1 MKKIVMIIASV
12 NFRDEELSVPKSVFE
27 ESGATVHVASTSL
40 EEAKGKL
47 GMTLTPDMLVRDIRV
62 DNYDAVVFVGGTG
75 AECYFDS
82 GIAHDIAKETCLRN
96 KLLCAICAG
105 PVILANAGVLDGKKA
120 TAWLSFEGELKQKGA
135 VYTGE
140 PVQVDGNIVTANGP
154 QSAER
159 FARAILKLLDK

>member
-27 ESGATVHVASTSL
+27 ESGATVHIASTSL
-40 EEAKGKL
+40 EEARGKL
-47 GMTLTPDMLVRDIRV
+47 GIKIKPDMLIEDIRV
-62 DNYDAVVFVGGTG
+62 ENYDAIVFVGGTG

-82 GIAHDIAKETCLRN
+82 GIAHDIARETCSRN

-105 PVILANAGVLDGKKA
+105 PVILANAGVLKGKKA
-120 TAWLSFEGELKQKGA
+120 TAFPTFGMELERKG
-135 VYTGE
+135 VIYTGE

-154 QSAER
+154 QNAER
-159 FARAILKLLDK
+159 FAKEIIKLLSF